1 MQFGNPLQSAIG
13 RTTLFSLGIFAGIV
27 SASPLYAQD
36 MGLMVEKSAPMMPEI
51 GGTGTIV
58 DAVGDRFDITGGQ
71 RSQDGTNLFHSFER
85 FNLDS
90 GQVANF
96 DTTAATRNVITR
108 VVGGD
113 LSAINGLLQV
123 SGSQANLYFINPAGM
138 VFGANASLN
147 LGGSFTATTANGL
160 GFDGNWFNAI
170 GRNNY
175 SALNGSPDQYA
186 FTMQQPGGILNV
198 GNLGVTEGQS
208 LNLIAGTVV
217 STGQLEARGGQITV
231 AAVPGE
237 STVRLRPSGSLI
249 SLEIQPLNSTATQPN
264 AWSLAIAD
272 LPALLT
278 GGLGKSATDISVNE
292 DGQVVLEGSGLTVQP
307 GDAVVQN
314 LTAQQATLSASG
326 QVTVGNT
333 PLPTPANAT
342 VYDSIRQPLTITAN
356 TNTYILTT
364 PEGQGFYIQD
374 GLEVVFDFSGSIN
387 PGIPDIPLLPPDPPS
402 LIDGA
407 RYDDSEQ
414 SLIGSADGSFGSD
427 FSTKISVPPDDSP
440 PPSIAL
446 APPPLPQ
453 PINTQGGSSETGS
466 SGEIALA
473 PPPLPQP
480 TNSQSGSSDKGSLAS
495 KPGAKPSFVTETTS
509 TVGAETETLNTTSTP
524 IAEPESQPTAPTPPI
539 QQRSLTKSARSSA
552 LTQVAT
558 TSAKARN
565 TSRESKS
572 VTIATKSQDCWQA
585 GQTVASAEGRYQVIT
600 DQHQVIQ
607 CYQTALA
614 IAQRQQDSAQVKTI
628 RQNLGSSYFVVGS
641 YGQSIQQYQESLA
654 VTQRL
659 QDATGQAQALS
670 GLGAAYSALG
680 NYDQAIHYYD
690 QSLKISNALDA
701 PELQGMTLRN
711 LGVAYLAQGNSA
723 QALKYAQQSLEI
735 TQRAQD
741 QRGIGQSLGSLGL
754 AYYFQGDY
762 TQAIAHLK
770 QQLAI
775 AQQTQD
781 SLAAARALGNLG
793 LAYAGRKDFSQA
805 VKYQQQ
811 ALAIAQQLQ
820 DRPTEGHAL
829 NNLGEAFLRSGQLAE
844 AERTLRAGIELWES
858 LRAELGAHDSNK
870 VSLFDTQAATYA
882 LLQET
887 LVAQKNPQAALE
899 IAERGRARAFVE
911 LLARQTSDASQSL
924 PAQPKPPTID
934 EIQQLARQQD
944 ATLVAYSIL
953 QDAFDLNGSRQV
965 KDSLLYIW
973 VVSPQ
978 GKVDFRQ
985 VDLKPLWQT
994 EGTSLDELV
1003 ASSRASIGIAGRGL
1017 AFNQNTEAIAS
1028 ALERLQQQQAKS
1040 SRLKRLHQL
1049 LIEPIADLLPTNPNN
1064 RVVLIPQG
1072 SLFLVPFPALQTA
1085 RGDYLIEQHTL
1096 LTAPAIQVLALTHQQ
1111 RQRQILSSQTQGVQ
1125 VATTQPFATQPQSLI
1140 VGNPTMPSL
1149 PGVAQSRSLPLQ
1161 SLPGAEYEAKLIA
1174 ELLDTEAITGSE
1186 ATKATVLS
1194 RMPQARMIHLAT
1206 HGLLDDF
1213 RGTGVPGAIAL
1224 APSGKDDGLLTA
1236 EDILQLKL
1244 TAELVVLSAC
1254 DTGRGRITGDGV
1266 IGLSRSLISAG
1277 VPSVVVSLWQVPDA
1291 PTATLMT
1298 EFYQNLQQHSD
1309 KAQALRQAMLSTMR
1323 QHPDPKDWAAFTLI
1337 GEAE

>member
-123 SGSQANLYFINPAGM
+123 SGSHANLYFINPAGM

-186 FTMQQPGGILNV
+186 FTMQQPGGIINV
-198 GNLGVTEGQS
+198 GNLSVTEGQS
-208 LNLIAGTVV
+208 LNLIAGTVA

-237 STVRLRPSGSLI
+237 STVHLRSEGSLL
-249 SLEIQPLNSTATQPN
+249 SLEIQPLSGTTTQPN
-264 AWSLAIAD
+264 AWSLAITD

-278 GGLGKSATDISVNE
+278 GGLGKSARNISVNE
-292 DGQVVLEGSGLTVQP
+292 DGQVVLEGSGLTVQA

-314 LTAQQATLSASG
+314 LTAQQATLSATG

-342 VYDSIRQPLTITAN
+342 VYDSIRQPLTITNN

-374 GLEVVFDFSGSIN
+374 GLEVIFDFSGSIN
-387 PGIPDIPLLPPDPPS
+387 PEIPDTPLRPSDPPS

-407 RYDDSEQ
+407 RYDNSGE
-414 SLIGSADGSFGSD
+414 SLIGSTDGSLGSD
-427 FSTKISVPPDDSP
+427 FSPEVSVPPD
-440 PPSIAL
+440 PSSAPAIAL
-446 APPPLPQ
+446 APAALPEPSQPQTTPPV
-453 PINTQGGSSETGS
+453 GGG
-466 SGEIALA
+466 GEAALS
-473 PPPLPQP
+473 PPTSPQP
-480 TNSQSGSSDKGSLAS
+480 TDPQSGSSEQGSLAS
-495 KPGAKPSFVTETTS
+495 KPGVKPSPDIETTS
-509 TVGAETETLNTTSTP
+509 TVGAESESLDTTSTP
-524 IAEPESQPTAPTPPI
+524 VADSQPQPTVPTVSTG
-539 QQRSLTKSARSSA
+539 QRSLTKSARSSA
-552 LTQVAT
+552 LTQVKA

-572 VTIATKSQDCWQA
+572 VTIATKSQDCWQS
-585 GQTVASAEGRYQVIT
+585 GQTVASAGGRYQVIT
-600 DQHQVIQ
+600 DQNQVIQ

-654 VTQRL
+654 VAQRL

-829 NNLGEAFLRSGQLAE
+829 NNLGEAFLRSGQLAD

-953 QDAFDLNGSRQV
+953 QDAFDLNDSRQV

-1003 ASSRASIGIAGRGL
+1003 ASSRTSIGIAGRGL

-1028 ALERLQQQQAKS
+1028 ALERLQQQQAKA

-1049 LIEPIADLLPTNPNN
+1049 LIEPIADLLPTNPND

-1111 RQRQILSSQTQGVQ
+1111 RQRQILASQTQGVQ
-1125 VATTQPFATQPQSLI
+1125 VATTQPLATQPQSLI

-1149 PGVAQSRSLPLQ
+1149 PGVAQSRSQPLQ

-1174 ELLDTEAITGSE
+1174 ELLDTEAITGNE

-1213 RGTGVPGAIAL
+1213 RGTGIPGAIAL
-1224 APSGKDDGLLTA
+1224 APSGQDDGLLTA

-1298 EFYQNLQQHSD
+1298 EFYQNLQQRTD

-1337 GEAE
+1337 GEAH